1 MDKQTV
7 YTMECCA
14 TVKMNKVLTQ
24 AITWVSLENIM
35 LTERGQT

>member
-1 MDKQTV
+1 MDKQNA
-7 YTMECCA
+7 YTMEYCA
-14 TVKMNKVLTQ
+14 AVKMNEVLIQ